1 MQEVFML
8 LGFLFAAY
16 SIVANDSIQ
25 TLGTFLNS
33 NDKRAWWQLWLFAGG
48 ILAAVVLYGWAVH
61 NGDPS
66 YGRLSKIPLPTEFTW
81 VHVLPPVI
89 LLFLTRFG
97 FPVSTTFLVLT
108 LFSQKALGPMLQKS
122 ILGYFVAFIGA
133 SVIYFAVS
141 KIYQKHFLNEEKAQ
155 ANRKFWIA
163 AQWVSTAFLWS
174 QWLIQDLANI
184 FVYLPRQLSFLEIS
198 SALAVMLLMTAF
210 IFYNRGGEIQKIVSS
225 KTNTADIRSATMID
239 LIFAFMLFYFKGM
252 NKVPMSTTWVFIGLL
267 AGRELAINM
276 RLKLKNQSEVW
287 PVIGKDIMK
296 ATGGLAVS
304 VILAL
309 SLPILT
315 KMAQPSKPSVVEK
328 IIPKKNMTSK
338 DEKEF
343 LAKQNIA
350 QLDR

>member
-1 MQEVFML
+1 MVQE
-8 LGFLFAAY
+8 
-16 SIVANDSIQ
+16 Q
-25 TLGTFLNS
+25 
-33 NDKRAWWQLWLFAGG
+33 
-48 ILAAVVLYGWAVH
+48 
-61 NGDPS
+61 
-66 YGRLSKIPLPTEFTW
+66 
-81 VHVLPPVI
+81 
-89 LLFLTRFG
+89 
-97 FPVSTTFLVLT
+97 
-108 LFSQKALGPMLQKS
+108 
-122 ILGYFVAFIGA
+122 
-133 SVIYFAVS
+133 

-198 SALAVMLLMTAF
+198 SALAVMLLMSAF

-315 KMAQPSKPSVVEK
+315 KMAQPSKPGVVEK